1 MTEPISENELETI
14 VIVDDQE
21 VVLEFCR
28 TTLERAGY
36 KIFTAANGEQ
46 ALRLFEPNRSAVDLA
61 LIDIVMPGMSGIE
74 LAKRIE
80 SLNLGVRII
89 LMSGYS
95 PVEVKRVVGEYAAGY
110 RSMWKPFEARTLVQ
124 MIKNA
129 LDGDSPKRSFV
140 DSGTDWKLTG
150 RLEGAPDGITTAAP
164 DKI

>member
-1 MTEPISENELETI
+1 MTEIISETELETI
-14 VIVDDQE
+14 VIVDDHE
-21 VVLEFCR
+21 AVLEFCR

-36 KIFTAANGEQ
+36 KVFTAASGEQ
-46 ALRLFEPNRSAVDLA
+46 ALRLFEPNRSPVDLA

-80 SLNLGVRII
+80 RLNLGVRIV

-95 PVEVKRVVGEYAAGY
+95 PVEVKRVVGEYAAQY

-129 LDGDSPKRSFV
+129 LDSDSPIRLLV
-140 DSGTDWKLTG
+140 DQVPTG
-150 RLEGAPDGITTAAP
+150 S
-164 DKI
+164 

>member
-1 MTEPISENELETI
+1 MTEPSENGLETI
-14 VIVDDQE
+14 VVVDDQA

-36 KIFTAANGEQ
+36 KVFTAANGEQ
-46 ALRLFEPNRSAVDLA
+46 ALGLFEPNRSPVDLA

-74 LAKRIE
+74 LVKRLE
-80 SLNLGVRII
+80 KLNLGLRIV

-95 PVEVKRVVGEYAAGY
+95 PDEVKRVVGEPASQY

-129 LDGDSPKRSFV
+129 LDSESPRKVLVNEASQAGD
-140 DSGTDWKLTG
+140 
-150 RLEGAPDGITTAAP
+150 
-164 DKI
+164 